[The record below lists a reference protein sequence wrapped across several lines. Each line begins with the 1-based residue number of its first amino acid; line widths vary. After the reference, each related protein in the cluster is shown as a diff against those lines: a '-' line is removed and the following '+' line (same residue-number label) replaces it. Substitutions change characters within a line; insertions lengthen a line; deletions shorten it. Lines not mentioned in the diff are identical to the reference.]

1 MLSGIGQEGKLQKSH
16 LLEMG
21 KISKNYGHVQALK
34 DVDLSLNHEEVL
46 GLVGDNAAGKSTL
59 IKILSG
65 AVSADKGEIFFEG
78 KGVKIKTPH
87 DARQLGIET
96 IYQNLA
102 LVGNLPVYMNI
113 FLGRPRVK
121 KFLGSFLRILDR
133 KQMERESWEI
143 INELKIDFET
153 MKEKVDNL
161 SGGQRQA
168 VAIGRALFFNP
179 KVIIMDEPT
188 SGLAVKEVDKIHEII
203 RRFKEK
209 GVSIIFITHRLQS
222 VFAVADRIMVLRRGE
237 KVFEKML
244 SETSIEE
251 VVREMFNLKERRKS
265 LERL

>member
-1 MLSGIGQEGKLQKSH
+1 MENV
-16 LLEMG
+16 
-21 KISKNYGHVQALK
+21 SKRYGHIQALK
-34 DVDLSLNHEEVL
+34 DVNLNLKPMEVL

-65 AVSADKGEIFFEG
+65 AISADTGQVYFEG
-78 KGVKIKTPH
+78 NETRIQNPF
-87 DARQLGIET
+87 DARMLGIET

-102 LVGNLPVYMNI
+102 LVGNLSVYMNI
-113 FLGRPRVK
+113 FLGRPRIK
-121 KFLGSFLRILDR
+121 SYLWGGIQILDKKR
-133 KQMERESWEI
+133 MEKEAWEI
-143 INELKIDFET
+143 LGELKLNFDSMREI
-153 MKEKVDNL
+153 VDNL

-203 RRFKEK
+203 SEFKHK

-222 VFAVADRIMVLRRGE
+222 IFAVADRVMVLRRGE
-237 KVFEKML
+237 KVFDKML
-244 SETSIEE
+244 SKTSIEE
-251 VVREMFNLKERRKS
+251 VVREMFGLKERKES